1 MKQYILFDLDGTLT
15 DPKEGITTCVQ
26 YALADFGIDEPD
38 LDKLE
43 PFIGPP
49 LKDSFM
55 NFYNMTEEQADRAVA
70 KYRERFNETGIFENE
85 LYGGIHDLLGTLK
98 KGGLH
103 LAVASSKPTVYVE
116 RILKHFKIDKYFEVV
131 VGSELDGTRSAKPQV
146 IQEVMHRFFPDHQV
160 RYDEV
165 FMVGDRK
172 FDVEGAKL
180 FRIETIGVTYGYG
193 SMEELK
199 EAKADYIVTSVTEL
213 KKLLVREVEAIAR
226 KQEEENPGAAAQKN
240 KPQGNKILMRMLI
253 PFALYF
259 IVKMAVTSL
268 MSMMLQTIC
277 VNIPALEKYLFVK
290 DEAAQTVAFTGNA
303 YVVCQMIGFVA
314 GAFAI
319 RTYAVNAIK
328 KIADE
333 TRLSYLKKEPVKN
346 YVLIALA
353 ALGAA
358 IGVNLL
364 TIQSGILETV
374 ENSQAVREMQYSGNI
389 LLGLLCYGIIVPVAE
404 ELMYRGIV
412 FNCIKKAMNN
422 LNLAVLV
429 SAFLHSSF
437 NSDNTQIMYIFV
449 IGLIMAYAYE
459 YFGNFY
465 VPMALHVAAGIVSYL
480 IGRFGN
486 AENTA
491 AGQPVAY
498 VALIIAVVAIV
509 LLEKQKG
516 IFKKKQVATEQQK

>member
-1 MKQYILFDLDGTLT
+1 
-15 DPKEGITTCVQ
+15 
-26 YALADFGIDEPD
+26 
-38 LDKLE
+38 
-43 PFIGPP
+43 
-49 LKDSFM
+49 
-55 NFYNMTEEQADRAVA
+55 
-70 KYRERFNETGIFENE
+70 
-85 LYGGIHDLLGTLK
+85 
-98 KGGLH
+98 
-103 LAVASSKPTVYVE
+103 
-116 RILKHFKIDKYFEVV
+116 
-131 VGSELDGTRSAKPQV
+131 
-146 IQEVMHRFFPDHQV
+146 
-160 RYDEV
+160 
-165 FMVGDRK
+165 
-172 FDVEGAKL
+172 
-180 FRIETIGVTYGYG
+180 
-193 SMEELK
+193 
-199 EAKADYIVTSVTEL
+199 
-213 KKLLVREVEAIAR
+213 
-226 KQEEENPGAAAQKN
+226 
-240 KPQGNKILMRMLI
+240 MRMLI

-465 VPMALHVAAGIVSYL
+465 VPMALHVGAGIVSYL
-480 IGRFGN
+480 IGRFAT

-516 IFKKKQVATEQQK
+516 IFKKKLAAAEQK